1 MIKRLFFRDSF
12 TSNKEKVLH
21 ENMKRIKLFTMI
33 IMILEATF
41 LIASYIVPHIFATDK
56 LAMYRIHYYVLLIGS
71 SFMMYSIFR
80 YSKKHLYKRIY
91 EWVVYIGLSGA
102 LLWGAS
108 LSILDLDSHAT
119 MTVYLT
125 FVFITSFALI
135 VRPDVS
141 LFILTI
147 VQSVFIIRLIPQASF
162 IAYSVNSTVFILF
175 AWFVGRYQY
184 YMICDRFKKDDIIT
198 EKNGVL
204 AKQNVELVKLMM
216 KDHLTGVYNRYSLD
230 DILAKKWMEAY
241 VHQTTIAVL
250 MIDIDSFKKFNDTY
264 GHIQGDNCLKSVSK
278 ILLSVSDRYDG
289 YTFRYGGDEFC
300 MIFSNQKYIES
311 IIDDINKSISEQ
323 EFKINEEVIPIRLSI
338 GMFAEI
344 PEKDNDQWCCID
356 RADQALYQEKSHRYR
371 RKNDELA

>member
-1 MIKRLFFRDSF
+1 
-12 TSNKEKVLH
+12 
-21 ENMKRIKLFTMI
+21 
-33 IMILEATF
+33 
-41 LIASYIVPHIFATDK
+41 
-56 LAMYRIHYYVLLIGS
+56 
-71 SFMMYSIFR
+71 
-80 YSKKHLYKRIY
+80 
-91 EWVVYIGLSGA
+91 
-102 LLWGAS
+102 
-108 LSILDLDSHAT
+108 
-119 MTVYLT
+119 
-125 FVFITSFALI
+125 
-135 VRPDVS
+135 
-141 LFILTI
+141 
-147 VQSVFIIRLIPQASF
+147 
-162 IAYSVNSTVFILF
+162 
-175 AWFVGRYQY
+175 
-184 YMICDRFKKDDIIT
+184 
-198 EKNGVL
+198 
-204 AKQNVELVKLMM
+204 M

-371 RKNDELA
+371 RKNEELA